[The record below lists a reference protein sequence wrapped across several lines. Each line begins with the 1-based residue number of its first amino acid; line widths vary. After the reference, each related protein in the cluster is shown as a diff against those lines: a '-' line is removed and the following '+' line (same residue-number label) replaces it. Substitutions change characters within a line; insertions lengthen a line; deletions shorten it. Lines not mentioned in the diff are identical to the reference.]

1 MGIIRT
7 HTPEGA
13 MILLQ
18 VAMVSPAGTHLVSLS
33 PEPVSPS

>member
-1 MGIIRT
+1 MGIVQT
-7 HTPEGA
+7 HAPEGA

-18 VAMVSPAGTHLVSLS
+18 IAMVSPAGTHLVSLS